1 MPDKFLINVELR
13 GAGIHPHAWRREDS
27 RAEELFTAQYWT
39 DHIEAAD
46 RAGIDIAFLPDAFA
60 LQSGDG
66 VELGRI
72 EAAAIAARA
81 AAGTRSIGLVP
92 TVTVTHTEPFHVSKQ
107 IASIDYASS
116 GRAGWEVAVSQDADE
131 ATLFGRKG
139 PQTVDELWN
148 EADDAAEVVTRLWDS
163 WEDDAEIRDA
173 STGRFIDRDKLHYI
187 DFEGDYFSVKGP
199 SITPRPPQG
208 QPIVVVRAED
218 DPSTAVA
225 AKRADIVR
233 ISAPTI
239 DDAAVVAARVRRA
252 VVAEGRD
259 PAEVHVVLD
268 LEVHVSDTAAADVD
282 QLNSWSPYVPDSVS
296 FRGNAAELQELLDG
310 LAASGVVDGVTLRPL
325 ALAQS
330 VEAITTDVVPGLA
343 WHDGATPRLRPGP
356 LLRSRLG
363 LARPENRYAVRR
375 QAAQGASK

>member
-1 MPDKFLINVELR
+1 MPDKFLIAVELR

-116 GRAGWEVAVSQDADE
+116 GRAGWEVAVSQNADE

-187 DFEGDYFSVKGP
+187 DFEGDFFSVKGP

-343 WHDGATPRLRPGP
+343 WHDLATPRLRPGP

>member
-1 MPDKFLINVELR
+1 MPDKFLIAVELR

>member
-1 MPDKFLINVELR
+1 MPDKFLIAVELR

-27 RAEELFTAQYWT
+27 RAEELFTARYWT

-131 ATLFGRKG
+131 VTLFGRKG
-139 PQTVDELWN
+139 PQTVGELWR